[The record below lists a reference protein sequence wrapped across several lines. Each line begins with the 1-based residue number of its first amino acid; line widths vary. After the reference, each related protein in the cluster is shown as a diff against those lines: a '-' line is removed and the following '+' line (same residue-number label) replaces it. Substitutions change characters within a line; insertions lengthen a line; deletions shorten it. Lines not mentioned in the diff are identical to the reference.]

1 MNEMEF
7 VWFMS
12 IHTYI
17 YIYILRLAS
26 FICEGL
32 Y

>member
-17 YIYILRLAS
+17 YILRLAS